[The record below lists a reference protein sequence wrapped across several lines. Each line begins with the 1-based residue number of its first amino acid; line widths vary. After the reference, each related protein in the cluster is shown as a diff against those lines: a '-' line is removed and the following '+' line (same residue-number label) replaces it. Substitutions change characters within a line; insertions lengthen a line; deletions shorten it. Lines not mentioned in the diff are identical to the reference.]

1 MTIKNVKAKGNLV
14 RLLDMDPEFYVD
26 LIYSTDDNFTG
37 SKVYQSSECYID
49 KDTAIQLIDAKN
61 KLKAMGYGVKIWDA
75 YRPVSAQQRFWDLLP
90 DNDYVAYPPDMATM
104 TEFKNSHMNGQCVD
118 VTLTNPDG
126 SDIPMPSGFDD
137 FSERA
142 HLDYPGTTGKARE
155 NAETLR
161 DVMVQCGFTP
171 YKGEWWHFYNHN
183 TTPVRYSD
191 FEL

>member
-1 MTIKNVKAKGNLV
+1 MTSKNVKAKGNLV
-14 RLLDMDPEFYVD
+14 RLLDMDPEFYID
-26 LIYSTDDNFTG
+26 LIYATNDNFTG
-37 SKVYQSSECYID
+37 SKVYQSGECYID
-49 KDTAIQLIDAKN
+49 KDTALQLIAAKD
-61 KLKAMGYGVKIWDA
+61 KLKEMGYGVKVWDA

-90 DNDYVAYPPDMATM
+90 DNDYVAYPPDMSTM
-104 TEFKNSHMNGQCVD
+104 KEFKNSHMNGQCVD
-118 VTLTNPDG
+118 VTLTNIDG

-142 HLDYPGTTGKARE
+142 HLDYSGTTGDARK

-183 TTPVRYSD
+183 TNPVRYSD
-191 FEL
+191 FQL

>member
-61 KLKAMGYGVKIWDA
+61 KLKAMGYGVKVWDA

-90 DNDYVAYPPDMATM
+90 DNDYVAYPPDVATM

>member
-1 MTIKNVKAKGNLV
+1 
-14 RLLDMDPEFYVD
+14 
-26 LIYSTDDNFTG
+26 
-37 SKVYQSSECYID
+37 
-49 KDTAIQLIDAKN
+49 
-61 KLKAMGYGVKIWDA
+61 
-75 YRPVSAQQRFWDLLP
+75 
-90 DNDYVAYPPDMATM
+90 M